1 MRPAVCS
8 FLFFFILRFA
18 FRLVRDSCS
27 SHLLH
32 HNAAHSTNCEPLQ
45 TLASS
50 PWPIYTLCAWT
61 ILGAASAVGAAAAAA
76 LYRNRILL
84 LKCFPWAVSVSNT
97 FCVLVARTSMPG
109 PGTKWRIR
117 NVFIVYTT
125 LQFIANLCRNQS
137 KQPEAAR
144 PFATDSLPSLHPL
157 ALPFYLSLSLSLNL
171 PLAVLPLSMQIQLTL
186 QRVGSLLS
194 PSPTVKGIQS

>member
-1 MRPAVCS
+1 
-8 FLFFFILRFA
+8 
-18 FRLVRDSCS
+18 
-27 SHLLH
+27 
-32 HNAAHSTNCEPLQ
+32 
-45 TLASS
+45 
-50 PWPIYTLCAWT
+50 
-61 ILGAASAVGAAAAAA
+61 
-76 LYRNRILL
+76 
-84 LKCFPWAVSVSNT
+84 
-97 FCVLVARTSMPG
+97 MPG

-144 PFATDSLPSLHPL
+144 PFATDSLPSLRPL
-157 ALPFYLSLSLSLNL
+157 TLSLLLLL